1 MNVRLV
7 TAALVWGA
15 FEMSSLGLSRDP
27 LPEPSEL
34 LTAPLPSAF
43 VFKAPAH
50 FEASDIRAMRPEIE
64 RLARLNLNVVM
75 DFARTEAIDGSGV
88 GALVYVFKRLAA
100 DGKRLSIRNVSG
112 QPLALLNAA
121 GLLRTLG
128 TERPEG
134 LLRATMRWLRARR
147 AARAIYGPPINAP
160 KTAAGERNKGAA

>member
-1 MNVRLV
+1 
-7 TAALVWGA
+7 
-15 FEMSSLGLSRDP
+15 
-27 LPEPSEL
+27 
-34 LTAPLPSAF
+34 
-43 VFKAPAH
+43 
-50 FEASDIRAMRPEIE
+50 MRPEIE

-134 LLRATMRWLRARR
+134 LFRATMRWLRARR
-147 AARAIYGPPINAP
+147 AARAIYGQPIDAP